1 MIKDK
6 YIVNYNICWYEDNLG
21 SAEKFYTKKD
31 EDDEPLSKSQA
42 NIFNDTK
49 ISEVEDDEEEEIS
62 IKSHNS
68 TKLNQPES
76 KMQILKSLYCAS
88 FRDDS
93 KLINTSIIS
102 MKNKKK
108 FFMILMEYC
117 DGNTLEDVITKHKN
131 ESSNK

>member
-49 ISEVEDDEEEEIS
+49 ISEIE
-62 IKSHNS
+62 
-68 TKLNQPES
+68 
-76 KMQILKSLYCAS
+76 
-88 FRDDS
+88 
-93 KLINTSIIS
+93 
-102 MKNKKK
+102 
-108 FFMILMEYC
+108 
-117 DGNTLEDVITKHKN
+117 
-131 ESSNK
+131 